1 MELLAPGGA
10 PLSPHVAGTVL
21 TVGTFDGVHRGHLD
35 VLARLV
41 ARARRVGRPSLLVTF
56 EPHPLEVLNPSAAP
70 MLLTT
75 RDEKL
80 SLLAETGLD
89 YVAILPFTSELA
101 AQSAEEF
108 VDRVLRERF
117 RLAQL
122 LIGHDHGFGRG
133 REGDVDT
140 LRALGASRGFA
151 VEVVPPVVADTG
163 EAVSSSRI
171 RRALAAGDLAAAAA
185 SLGRDYGVSGRV
197 VPGDAR
203 GRALGFPTINV
214 RPDSPRK
221 LLPPDGVYAVDVR
234 TPGGRFGGMM
244 NLGGRPTFGDERR
257 TIEAHL
263 FDAAGDFY
271 GDLVQLAF
279 VRRLRD
285 TMKFDGVEALRA
297 QLATD
302 ERDARGALTAVVEP
316 GNVNGSTPAP
326 PSTP

>member
-1 MELLAPGGA
+1 MKLLAPPA
-10 PLSPHVAGTVL
+10 AALPPHVTGTVL

-41 ARARRVGRPSLLVTF
+41 EHARRLGHPSLLVTF
-56 EPHPLEVLNPSAAP
+56 EPHPLEVLNPPAAP

-75 RDEKL
+75 REEKL
-80 SLLAETGLD
+80 ALLDETGLD
-89 YVAILPFTSELA
+89 YVAIVPFTSELA

-108 VDRVLRERF
+108 VDQVLRERF
-117 RLAQL
+117 RLAKL

-140 LRALGASRGFA
+140 LRTLGADRGFG
-151 VEVVPPVVADTG
+151 VEVVPPVVTDTG

-171 RRALAAGDLAAAAA
+171 RRALAAGDLAGAAA
-185 SLGRDYGVSGRV
+185 SLGREYGVSGRV
-197 VPGDAR
+197 VPGEAR
-203 GRALGFPTINV
+203 GRGLGFPTINV
-214 RPDSPRK
+214 LPGSPRK
-221 LLPPDGVYAVDVR
+221 LLPPDGVYAVEVR
-234 TPGGRFGGMM
+234 TTSGRYGGMM
-244 NLGGRPTFGDERR
+244 NLGGRPTFGDDRR

-263 FDAAGDFY
+263 FDVTGDFY
-271 GDLVQLAF
+271 GDEVQLAF

-302 ERDARGALTAVVEP
+302 ERDARSALTAVVEP

>member
-1 MELLAPGGA
+1 VELLAPTA
-10 PLSPHVAGTVL
+10 AALPPHVAGTVL

-41 ARARRVGRPSLLVTF
+41 SHARRLGRPSLLVTF
-56 EPHPLEVLNPSAAP
+56 EPHPLEVLNPPAAP

-75 RDEKL
+75 RGEKL
-80 SLLAETGLD
+80 NLLAETGLD

-101 AQSAEEF
+101 AQSAEDF
-108 VDRVLRERF
+108 VDLVLREHF

-140 LRALGASRGFA
+140 LRTLGASRGFG
-151 VEVVPPVVADTG
+151 VEVVPPVVTDTG

-171 RRALAAGDLAAAAA
+171 RRALGAGDLAAAAA
-185 SLGRDYGVSGRV
+185 SLGRDYGVGGRV

-203 GRALGFPTINV
+203 GRGLGFPTINV
-214 RPDSPRK
+214 LPESPRK

-234 TPGGRFGGMM
+234 TPAGRFGGMM

-263 FDAAGDFY
+263 FDVTGDFY

>member
-1 MELLAPGGA
+1 MKLLAPPA
-10 PLSPHVAGTVL
+10 AALPPHVTGTVL

-41 ARARRVGRPSLLVTF
+41 EHARRLGHPSLLVTF
-56 EPHPLEVLNPSAAP
+56 EPHPLEVLNPPAAP

-75 RDEKL
+75 REEKL
-80 SLLAETGLD
+80 ALLDETGLD
-89 YVAILPFTSELA
+89 YVAIVPFTSELA

-108 VDRVLRERF
+108 VDQVLRERF
-117 RLAQL
+117 RLAKL

-140 LRALGASRGFA
+140 LRTLGADRGFG
-151 VEVVPPVVADTG
+151 VEVFPPVVTDTG

-171 RRALAAGDLAAAAA
+171 RRALAAGDLAGAAA
-185 SLGRDYGVSGRV
+185 SLGREYGVSGRV
-197 VPGDAR
+197 VPGEAR
-203 GRALGFPTINV
+203 GRGLGFPTINV
-214 RPDSPRK
+214 LPGSPRK
-221 LLPPDGVYAVDVR
+221 LLPPDGVYAVEVR
-234 TPGGRFGGMM
+234 TTSGRYGGMM
-244 NLGGRPTFGDERR
+244 NLGGRPTFGDDRR

-263 FDAAGDFY
+263 FDVTGDFY
-271 GDLVQLAF
+271 GDEVQLAF

-302 ERDARGALTAVVEP
+302 ERDARSALTAVVEP